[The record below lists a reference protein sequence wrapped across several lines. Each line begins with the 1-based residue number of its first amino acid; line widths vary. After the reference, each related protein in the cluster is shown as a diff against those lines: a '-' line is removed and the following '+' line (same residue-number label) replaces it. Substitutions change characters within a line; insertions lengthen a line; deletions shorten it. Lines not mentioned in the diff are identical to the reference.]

1 MIGRVPHGTRPI
13 SSGYTRMNCAVRMLA
28 RGMGAAITGVAAL
41 FFMVPQAAQAG
52 HESPFYPSFYPQEIR
67 IDTLDPV
74 AAAAGWN
81 KARVHVYVGGDLFA
95 GRPLPADAV
104 AVQRLHS
111 FLVLTFD
118 GASSRYGSGQDDK
131 QDRCAVA
138 SQIVGALAP
147 GIADFVLH
155 PYPVTPYHADYLQ
168 HFDLAQQ
175 ARARFAAV
183 GGDGAAGRS
192 FRIRAKGPLAQSL
205 LPARWMAQG
214 SEWDATLEEIDLNQL
229 AVANGFAPAGW
240 SGPPWVK
247 QGWFQAYL
255 LIAGGPQDGAA
266 PTAADTVNRRL
277 LSGEYREPAERIN
290 LERSL
295 VSTLIAGCGRMV
307 VGFRL
312 KREHFNGEYS
322 NGVENVAFDSHS
334 GFESPLFAR
343 TVKLKDFMWN
353 GGLRL
358 GLATKPAAAWN
369 PVGGF
374 GDAFGRMLW
383 LAVGDPALLPAPHGG
398 NWIPNR
404 VSVNAKPVAVA
415 VAIPRD
421 AVRPEPGTGLL
432 RPVGSGRIAQQQ
444 FRYSARLSAFHHGI
458 HTGVADIIYPYIF
471 AFRWGMQGS
480 GASGAFDPSVARS
493 TALVREW
500 LAGFKVIRV
509 EDQVMNYGADLKFS
523 YRTPVVDVYLNHR
536 LSDPWERS
544 RGDQRLRSLVLSERS
559 SDLWEEA
566 SIAPPW
572 STLPWEVIVLMEEA
586 VRRGI
591 AAFTEGE
598 AQRRRVPWLDL
609 ARDKETGKRLAALA
623 ESLRL
628 EAYRPDALKGLV
640 STDDA
645 RERWTA
651 LARFYAQHGHFL
663 VTNGPYRLESWSADA
678 AVLQVFRDLSYP
690 VGMGTF
696 DYLAIPLRAFVS
708 KVEYRGARLEMRAD
722 VERVSKFQRSY
733 EIVRSELGPASR
745 DTNERERPE
754 CRYVI
759 VGPDGRVVRTGAEP
773 LNKSG
778 RFVLDLGKLPGPG
791 RYYVMAALYVG
802 GNSVNPEIKVFEH
815 RVAGG

>member
-1 MIGRVPHGTRPI
+1 MDRDVSTF
-13 SSGYTRMNCAVRMLA
+13 A
-28 RGMGAAITGVAAL
+28 RGMGARILGGVLLLAAL
-41 FFMVPQAAQAG
+41 QVAQAG

-67 IDTLDPV
+67 IDTLDPG
-74 AAAAGWN
+74 AAASGWN
-81 KARVHVYVGGDLFA
+81 KARVHVYVGGDPFS
-95 GRPLPADAV
+95 GSPPPADA
-104 AVQRLHS
+104 ATVQRLHS

-118 GASSRYGSGQDDK
+118 GASGRYGSGQDNK
-131 QDRCAVA
+131 QDRCAAA
-138 SQIVGALAP
+138 SQIVGALAS

-175 ARARFAAV
+175 ARARFAAR

-192 FRIRAKGPLAQSL
+192 FRIRAKGPLAQKL
-205 LPARWMAQG
+205 TPARWRAQG
-214 SEWDATLEEIDLNQL
+214 SEWDATLEEIDLDQL
-229 AVANGFAPAGW
+229 AAANGLALGGW
-240 SGPPWVK
+240 STPPWAK
-247 QGWFQAYL
+247 HGWFQAHL
-255 LIAGGPQDGAA
+255 LFSGRPQDGAA
-266 PTAADTVNRRL
+266 RKAADTTGRRL
-277 LSGEYREPAERIN
+277 QNGEYREPAERIN
-290 LERSL
+290 LERAL
-295 VSTLIAGCGRMV
+295 VSTLVAGCGRMV
-307 VGFRL
+307 AGYRL
-312 KREHFNGEYS
+312 KREHFNAEYS
-322 NGVENVAFDSHS
+322 NGVENLAFDSHS

-343 TVKLKDFMWN
+343 TVKLKDFIWN
-353 GGLRL
+353 GWLRL
-358 GLATKPAAAWN
+358 GIATKPAAAWN

-374 GDAFGRMLW
+374 SDAFGRMLW
-383 LAVGDPALLPAPHGG
+383 LAVGDPAMLPAPHGG

-404 VSVNAKPVAVA
+404 VSVNAKPGAAA

-444 FRYSARLSAFHHGI
+444 FRYSVRLSAFHHGI

-471 AFRWGMQGS
+471 AFRWGMQGP
-480 GASGAFDPSVARS
+480 GAGDAFDPSVARS

-500 LAGFKVIRV
+500 LAGFKVVRV
-509 EDQVMNYGADLKFS
+509 EEQVMNYGADLKFS

-536 LSDPWERS
+536 LSDPWEQS
-544 RGDQRLRSLVLSERS
+544 RTDQRPRSLSLNPRS
-559 SDLWEEA
+559 SDPWEEA

-598 AQRRRVPWLDL
+598 AQRRGLPWLDL

-640 STDDA
+640 SPDEA

-651 LARFYAQHGHFL
+651 LARFHAQHGHFL
-663 VTNGPYRLESWSADA
+663 VTNGPYRLQSWSADA

-690 VGMGTF
+690 VGLGTF
-696 DYLAIPLRAFVS
+696 DYLAIPLRAYVS
-708 KVEYRGARLEMRAD
+708 KVENRGARVEMRAD

-733 EIVRSELGPASR
+733 EIVRTALGPATR
-745 DTNERERPE
+745 DIDDRERPE

-773 LNKSG
+773 FDKSG
-778 RFVLDLGKLPGPG
+778 RLVLDLKELSQPG
-791 RYYVMAALYVG
+791 RYSVLTALYVS

-815 RVAGG
+815 RVAGGS

>member
-1 MIGRVPHGTRPI
+1 MD
-13 SSGYTRMNCAVRMLA
+13 CAVRMLA

-41 FFMVPQAAQAG
+41 FFMVPQAAHAG

-95 GRPLPADAV
+95 GSPLPADAV
-104 AVQRLHS
+104 TVQRLHS

-118 GASSRYGSGQDDK
+118 GAPSRHGSANGGQRN
-131 QDRCAVA
+131 RCAIA
-138 SQIVGALAP
+138 SQIVSAFAP

-175 ARARFAAV
+175 ARARFAAG

-205 LPARWMAQG
+205 LPARWIAQG
-214 SEWDATLEEIDLNQL
+214 SEWNATLEEIDLNQL
-229 AVANGFAPAGW
+229 AAANGFAPGGW
-240 SGPPWVK
+240 SAPPWVK
-247 QGWFQAYL
+247 QGWFQAYRL
-255 LIAGGPQDGAA
+255 FAGGPQDGAA
-266 PTAADTVNRRL
+266 RKAADTVNRRL
-277 LSGEYREPAERIN
+277 LSGEYGEPAERIN

-295 VSTLIAGCGRMV
+295 VSTLIGGCGRMV

-312 KREHFNGEYS
+312 KREHFNAEYS
-322 NGVENVAFDSHS
+322 NGVENVAFDSHL

-353 GGLRL
+353 GWLRL
-358 GLATKPAAAWN
+358 GIATKPAAAWN

-374 GDAFGRMLW
+374 SDAFGRMLW
-383 LAVGDPALLPAPHGG
+383 LAVGDPALMPAPHGG

-404 VSVNAKPVAVA
+404 VTLNPKPVATA
-415 VAIPRD
+415 VTIPKD

-444 FRYSARLSAFHHGI
+444 FRYSVRLSAFHHGI

-471 AFRWGMQGS
+471 AFRWGMQGP
-480 GASGAFDPSVARS
+480 GASGALDPSVARS

-536 LSDPWERS
+536 LSDPWE
-544 RGDQRLRSLVLSERS
+544 
-559 SDLWEEA
+559 EA

-598 AQRRRVPWLDL
+598 AQRRGVPWLDL
-609 ARDKETGKRLAALA
+609 ARDKETGKRLAALVD
-623 ESLRL
+623 SLRL
-628 EAYRPDALKGLV
+628 DAYRPDALKGLV
-640 STDDA
+640 SANEA

-651 LARFYAQHGHFL
+651 LARFHAQHGHFL
-663 VTNGPYRLESWSADA
+663 ITNGPYRLESWSADT

-690 VGMGTF
+690 VGLGTF
-696 DYLAIPLRAFVS
+696 DYLAIPLRAYVS
-708 KVEYRGARLEMRAD
+708 KVENRGARMEIRAD

-733 EIVRSELGPASR
+733 EIVRTALGPASR
-745 DTNERERPE
+745 DIDDRERPE

-759 VGPDGRVVRTGAEP
+759 VGPDGKVVRTGAEP
-773 LNKSG
+773 FDKSG
-778 RFVLDLGKLPGPG
+778 RFVLDLKELPAPG
-791 RYYVMAALYVG
+791 RYSVLTALYVG

-815 RVAGG
+815 RVAGR

>member
-1 MIGRVPHGTRPI
+1 MDCG
-13 SSGYTRMNCAVRMLA
+13 VRALA
-28 RGMGAAITGVAAL
+28 RGKGAPILGGALLVAAL
-41 FFMVPQAAQAG
+41 QAAQAG

-67 IDTLDPV
+67 IETLDPG

-81 KARVHVYVGGDLFA
+81 KARVHVYVGGDPFS
-95 GRPLPADAV
+95 GSPPPADA
-104 AVQRLHS
+104 ATVQRLHS

-118 GASSRYGSGQDDK
+118 GASGRIGSGQDSK

-175 ARARFAAV
+175 ARARFAAR

-192 FRIRAKGPLAQSL
+192 FRIRGKGPLAQSL
-205 LPARWMAQG
+205 LPARWKAPE
-214 SEWDATLEEIDLNQL
+214 SEWDATLEEIELNQL
-229 AVANGFAPAGW
+229 AAANGIALGGW
-240 SGPPWVK
+240 SAPPWVK

-255 LIAGGPQDGAA
+255 LFAGWPQDGAER
-266 PTAADTVNRRL
+266 TAADTANRRL
-277 LSGEYREPAERIN
+277 QNGEYRESPERIN

-307 VGFRL
+307 VGYRL
-312 KREHFNGEYS
+312 KREHFNAEYS
-322 NGVENVAFDSHS
+322 NGVENIAFDSQS

-343 TVKLKDFMWN
+343 TVKLKDFIWN
-353 GGLRL
+353 GWLRL
-358 GLATKPAAAWN
+358 GIATKPAAAWN

-374 GDAFGRMLW
+374 SDAFGRVLW

-404 VSVNAKPVAVA
+404 VSLNPKPGAGA
-415 VAIPRD
+415 VAIPKD
-421 AVRPEPGTGLL
+421 AVRPEPGSGLL
-432 RPVGSGRIAQQQ
+432 KPVGSGRIAQQQ
-444 FRYSARLSAFHHGI
+444 FRYSVRLSAFHHGI

-471 AFRWGMQGS
+471 AFRWGMQGP
-480 GASGAFDPSVARS
+480 GASGPFDPSVAQS

-500 LAGFKVIRV
+500 LAGFKVVRV
-509 EDQVMNYGADLKFS
+509 EEQVMNYGADLKFS

-536 LSDPWERS
+536 LNDPWQRS
-544 RGDQRLRSLVLSERS
+544 RTDQRPHALNLNPRS
-559 SDLWEEA
+559 SDPWEEA

-598 AQRRRVPWLDL
+598 ARRRGVPWLDL
-609 ARDKETGKRLAALA
+609 VRDKETGKRLAVLV
-623 ESLRL
+623 ENLRL

-640 STDDA
+640 SADEA

-651 LARFYAQHGHFL
+651 LARFHSQHGHFL
-663 VTNGPYRLESWSADA
+663 ITNGPYRLESWSADS

-690 VGMGTF
+690 VGLGTF
-696 DYLAIPLRAFVS
+696 DHLAIPVRAYVS
-708 KVEYRGARLEMRAD
+708 KFEIRGARVEMRAD

-733 EIVRSELGPASR
+733 EIVRTALGPATR
-745 DTNERERPE
+745 DIDERERPE
-754 CRYVI
+754 CHYVI
-759 VGPDGRVVRTGAEP
+759 VGPDGRVVRTGAE
-773 LNKSG
+773 LFDKSG
-778 RFVLDLGKLPGPG
+778 RFVLDLKELPAPG
-791 RYYVMAALYVG
+791 RYNVMTALYVG

-815 RVAGG
+815 RIAGGS

>member
-1 MIGRVPHGTRPI
+1 MP
-13 SSGYTRMNCAVRMLA
+13 A
-28 RGMGAAITGVAAL
+28 RGWRAAL
-41 FFMVPQAAQAG
+41 LGGVLSAAALQSAQAG

-95 GRPLPADAV
+95 GSPLPADAV
-104 AVQRLHS
+104 TVQRLHS

-118 GASSRYGSGQDDK
+118 GAPSRHGSANGGQ
-131 QDRCAVA
+131 QNRCAIA
-138 SQIVGALAP
+138 SQIVSAFAP

-175 ARARFAAV
+175 ARARFAAG

-205 LPARWMAQG
+205 LPARWIAQG
-214 SEWDATLEEIDLNQL
+214 SEWNATLEEIDLNQL
-229 AVANGFAPAGW
+229 AAANGFAPGGW

-247 QGWFQAYL
+247 QGWFQAYRL
-255 LIAGGPQDGAA
+255 FAGRPQVGAA
-266 PTAADTVNRRL
+266 RTAADTVNRRL
-277 LSGEYREPAERIN
+277 LNGEYREPAERIN

-307 VGFRL
+307 VGYRL
-312 KREHFNGEYS
+312 KREHFNAEYS
-322 NGVENVAFDSHS
+322 NGVENVAFDSHL

-353 GGLRL
+353 GWLRL
-358 GLATKPAAAWN
+358 GIATKPAAAWN

-374 GDAFGRMLW
+374 SDAFGRMLW
-383 LAVGDPALLPAPHGG
+383 LAVGDPALMPAPHGG

-404 VSVNAKPVAVA
+404 VTLNPKPVATA
-415 VAIPRD
+415 VTIPKD

-444 FRYSARLSAFHHGI
+444 FRYSVRLSAFHHGI

-471 AFRWGMQGS
+471 AFRWGIEGP
-480 GASGAFDPSVARS
+480 GASGALDPSVARS

-536 LSDPWERS
+536 LSDPWE
-544 RGDQRLRSLVLSERS
+544 
-559 SDLWEEA
+559 EA

-598 AQRRRVPWLDL
+598 AQRRGVPWLDL
-609 ARDKETGKRLAALA
+609 ARDKETGKRLAALVD
-623 ESLRL
+623 SLRL
-628 EAYRPDALKGLV
+628 DAYRPDALKGLV
-640 STDDA
+640 SANEA

-651 LARFYAQHGHFL
+651 LARFHAQHGHFL
-663 VTNGPYRLESWSADA
+663 ITNGPYRLESWSADT

-690 VGMGTF
+690 VGLGTF
-696 DYLAIPLRAFVS
+696 DYLAIPLRAYVS
-708 KVEYRGARLEMRAD
+708 KVENRGARMEIRAD

-733 EIVRSELGPASR
+733 EIVRTALGPASR
-745 DTNERERPE
+745 DIDDRERPE

-759 VGPDGRVVRTGAEP
+759 VGPDGKVVRTGAEP
-773 LNKSG
+773 FDKSG
-778 RFVLDLGKLPGPG
+778 RFVLDLKELPAPG
-791 RYYVMAALYVG
+791 RYSVLTALYVG

-815 RVAGG
+815 RVAGR

>member
-1 MIGRVPHGTRPI
+1 MPALGWR
-13 SSGYTRMNCAVRMLA
+13 
-28 RGMGAAITGVAAL
+28 AALLGGVLSVAA
-41 FFMVPQAAQAG
+41 PQAAHAG

-104 AVQRLHS
+104 SVQRLHS

-118 GASSRYGSGQDDK
+118 SASGRNGSAPDDK
-131 QDRCAVA
+131 RDRCAVA
-138 SQIVGALAP
+138 SRIVGALAP

-168 HFDLAQQ
+168 HFDLAQR
-175 ARARFAAV
+175 ARARFAAG
-183 GGDGAAGRS
+183 GGDKAAGRS
-192 FRIRAKGPLAQSL
+192 LRIRAKGPLAQSL

-214 SEWDATLEEIDLNQL
+214 SEWDATLEEIDLEQL
-229 AVANGFAPAGW
+229 AAANGFAPGGW
-240 SGPPWVK
+240 SAPPWVK
-247 QGWFQAYL
+247 QGWFQAYRL
-255 LIAGGPQDGAA
+255 FAGRPQNGAA
-266 PTAADTVNRRL
+266 RKAADTVNRRL
-277 LSGEYREPAERIN
+277 LNGEYREPAERIN

-307 VGFRL
+307 VGYRL
-312 KREHFNGEYS
+312 KREHFNAEYS

-353 GGLRL
+353 GWLRL
-358 GLATKPAAAWN
+358 GIATKPAAAWN

-374 GDAFGRMLW
+374 SDAFGRMLW

-404 VSVNAKPVAVA
+404 VSLNPKPVAVA

-432 RPVGSGRIAQQQ
+432 HPVGSGRIAQQQ
-444 FRYSARLSAFHHGI
+444 FRYSVRLSAFHHGI

-471 AFRWGMQGS
+471 AFRWGMQGP
-480 GASGAFDPSVARS
+480 GANGALDPSVARS

-536 LSDPWERS
+536 LSDPWE
-544 RGDQRLRSLVLSERS
+544 
-559 SDLWEEA
+559 EA

-572 STLPWEVIVLMEEA
+572 STLPWEIIVLMEEA

-598 AQRRRVPWLDL
+598 AQRRGVPWLDL
-609 ARDKETGKRLAALA
+609 ARDKATGKRLAALA

-640 STDDA
+640 SADEA

-651 LARFYAQHGHFL
+651 LARFHAQHGHFL
-663 VTNGPYRLESWSADA
+663 ITNGPYRLESWSADT

-690 VGMGTF
+690 VGLGTF
-696 DYLAIPLRAFVS
+696 DYLAIPLKAYVS
-708 KVEYRGARLEMRAD
+708 KVENRGARLEIRAD

-733 EIVRSELGPASR
+733 EIVRTALGPGSR
-745 DTNERERPE
+745 DTDERERAE

-759 VGPDGRVVRTGAEP
+759 VGPDGKVVRTGAVT

-778 RFVLDLGKLPGPG
+778 RFVLHFGKLPAPG
-791 RYYVMAALYVG
+791 RYHVMTALVVG

>member
-1 MIGRVPHGTRPI
+1 MIRRVPHGARLI
-13 SSGYTRMNCAVRMLA
+13 FVESRMNRGVRMVALV
-28 RGMGAAITGVAAL
+28 MEAAL
-41 FFMVPQAAQAG
+41 LFVALQTAYAG

-67 IDTLDPV
+67 IDTLDPG

-81 KARVHVYVGGDLFA
+81 KARVHVYVGADPFSG
-95 GRPLPADAV
+95 GSPPADAV
-104 AVQRLHS
+104 TVQRLHS

-118 GASSRYGSGQDDK
+118 GTAGSYGSGQDNK
-131 QDRCAVA
+131 RDRCAVA

-155 PYPVTPYHADYLQ
+155 PYPVTPYHADFLQ

-175 ARARFAAV
+175 ARARYAA
-183 GGDGAAGRS
+183 GGGEGAAGAA
-192 FRIRAKGPLAQSL
+192 FRIRASGPLAQSL
-205 LPARWMAQG
+205 LPARWRAQG
-214 SEWDATLEEIDLNQL
+214 SEWDATLEEINLDQI
-229 AVANGFAPAGW
+229 AAANGITLGGW
-240 SGPPWVK
+240 SAPPWVK
-247 QGWFQAYL
+247 QGWFQAYQL
-255 LIAGGPQDGAA
+255 FAGRSLDGAA
-266 PTAADTVNRRL
+266 RKTADTVNQRL
-277 LSGEYREPAERIN
+277 LNGEYREPAERIN
-290 LERSL
+290 LERAM
-295 VSTLIAGCGRMV
+295 VSTLVAGCRQMV
-307 VGFRL
+307 VGYRL
-312 KREHFNGEYS
+312 KREHYNAEYS

-343 TVKLKDFMWN
+343 TVKLKDFIWN
-353 GGLRL
+353 GWMRL
-358 GLATKPAAAWN
+358 GIATKPAAAWN

-374 GDAFGRMLW
+374 SDAFGRMLW

-404 VSVNAKPVAVA
+404 ASMNPKPVAVA
-415 VAIPRD
+415 VAIPKD
-421 AVRPEPGTGLL
+421 AVRPQPGTGLL
-432 RPVGSGRIAQQQ
+432 HPVGSGKIAQQQ
-444 FRYSARLSAFHHGI
+444 FRYSVRLSAFHHGI

-471 AFRWGMQGS
+471 AFRWGIEGP
-480 GASGAFDPSVARS
+480 GASGDLDPSVARS

-509 EDQVMNYGADLKFS
+509 EEQVMNYGADLKFS
-523 YRTPVVDVYLNHR
+523 YRTPVIDVYLNHR

-544 RGDQRLRSLVLSERS
+544 RPNQQLRSLNLDPRS
-559 SDLWEEA
+559 NDPWEEA

-609 ARDKETGKRLAALA
+609 VRDKETGKRLAALVD
-623 ESLRL
+623 SLRL
-628 EAYRPDALKGLV
+628 DAYRPDALKGLV
-640 STDDA
+640 SADEA

-651 LARFYAQHGHFL
+651 LARFHAQHGHFL
-663 VTNGPYRLESWSADA
+663 VTNGPYRLQSWSAGT

-690 VGMGTF
+690 VGLGTF
-696 DYLAIPLRAFVS
+696 DYLAIPLKAYVS
-708 KVEYRGARLEMRAD
+708 KVENRGARLEMRAE

-733 EIVRSELGPASR
+733 EIVRTALGPASR
-745 DTNERERPE
+745 DTDERERLE

-759 VGPDGRVVRTGAEP
+759 VGPDGSVVRTGAET

-778 RFVLDLGKLPGPG
+778 RFVLELGKLPAPG
-791 RYYVMAALYVG
+791 RYQVMSALYVG
-802 GNSVNPEIKVFEH
+802 GNSVNPEITVFEH
-815 RVAGG
+815 RVTGGS

>member
-1 MIGRVPHGTRPI
+1 MF
-13 SSGYTRMNCAVRMLA
+13 C
-28 RGMGAAITGVAAL
+28 VAAL
-41 FFMVPQAAQAG
+41 FFMVLRAAQAG

-67 IDTLDPV
+67 IETLDPG

-81 KARVHVYVGGDLFA
+81 KARVHVYVAGDPFA

-104 AVQRLHS
+104 TVQRLRS

-118 GASSRYGSGQDDK
+118 GASGRYGSGHDDK

-138 SQIVGALAP
+138 SRIVGALAP

-155 PYPVTPYHADYLQ
+155 PYPVTPYHTDYLQ

-175 ARARFAAV
+175 ARTRFAAG
-183 GGDGAAGRS
+183 GGDGTAGRS
-192 FRIRAKGPLAQSL
+192 FRIRAIGPLAQSL
-205 LPARWMAQG
+205 LPARWRAQG

-229 AVANGFAPAGW
+229 AAANGFALGGW
-240 SGPPWVK
+240 SAPPWVK
-247 QGWFQAYL
+247 QGWFQAHL
-255 LIAGGPQDGAA
+255 LFAGRPQDGAA
-266 PTAADTVNRRL
+266 RTAADTVSQRL
-277 LSGEYREPAERIN
+277 LKGEYRASAERIN
-290 LERSL
+290 LERAL
-295 VSTLIAGCGRMV
+295 VSTLVAGCGRMV
-307 VGFRL
+307 VGYRL
-312 KREHFNGEYS
+312 KREHFNAEYS
-322 NGVENVAFDSHS
+322 NGVENLAFDSHS
-334 GFESPLFAR
+334 GFESPVFAR

-353 GGLRL
+353 GWLRL
-358 GLATKPAAAWN
+358 GIATKPAAAWN

-374 GDAFGRMLW
+374 SDAFGRMLW

-404 VSVNAKPVAVA
+404 VSVNPKPAAVA
-415 VAIPRD
+415 VAIPKD

-432 RPVGSGRIAQQQ
+432 HPVGSGRIAQQK
-444 FRYSARLSAFHHGI
+444 FRYSVRLSAFHHGI
-458 HTGVADIIYPYIF
+458 HTGVADIVYPYIF
-471 AFRWGMQGS
+471 AFRWGIQDP
-480 GASGAFDPSVARS
+480 GASGALDPSVTRS

-509 EDQVMNYGADLKFS
+509 EEQVRNYGADLKFS

-536 LSDPWERS
+536 LSDP
-544 RGDQRLRSLVLSERS
+544 
-559 SDLWEEA
+559 WEEA

-598 AQRRRVPWLDL
+598 AQRRGVPWLDL
-609 ARDKETGKRLAALA
+609 VRDKETGKRLAALVD
-623 ESLRL
+623 SLRL
-628 EAYRPDALKGLV
+628 EAFRPDALKKLV
-640 STDDA
+640 SADEA

-651 LARFYAQHGHFL
+651 LARFHAQHGHFL

-690 VGMGTF
+690 VGLGTF
-696 DYLAIPLRAFVS
+696 DYLAIPLRAYFS
-708 KVEYRGARLEMRAD
+708 KVENRGARMEMRAD

-733 EIVRSELGPASR
+733 EIVRTALGPESR
-745 DTNERERPE
+745 NADERERPE

-759 VGPDGRVVRTGAEP
+759 VGPDGKVVRTGAEP
-773 LNKSG
+773 FDRSG
-778 RFVLDLGKLPGPG
+778 RFVLDLKALSAPG
-791 RYYVMAALYVG
+791 RYTVMTALYVG
-802 GNSVNPEIKVFEH
+802 GNSVNPEIKIFEH
-815 RVAGG
+815 RVARGS